1 LKRPA
6 EKSAV
11 FFWLKT
17 LQQSVFFYMIFDKG
31 VFIMST
37 RDRAL
42 ELVNVERERP
52 DCDWIELVEEEG
64 GKPCYEGKN

>member
-1 LKRPA
+1 
-6 EKSAV
+6 
-11 FFWLKT
+11 
-17 LQQSVFFYMIFDKG
+17 
-31 VFIMST
+31 MST